1 MYGNNGCTWL
11 YIVIHGYIVIC
22 LRMANHCSSWLFNDC
37 SDLIHPDSGSIGIH
51 HAQLLNYPLVN
62 VYKKL
67 WKSPFLM
74 GKLTISMA
82 IFNSYFDI
90 TRGYIVSEQS
100 SKLRNHS
107 KP

>member
-51 HAQLLNYPLVN
+51 HAQLPYYPLVN

-67 WKSPFLM
+67 WKI
-74 GKLTISMA
+74 T
-82 IFNSYFDI
+82 IFNGKTHYFYGHI
-90 TRGYIVSEQS
+90 Q
-100 SKLRNHS
+100 
-107 KP
+107 